1 MNTGGVIVVIV
12 FGILL
17 LIMIFGFIFSKRIS
31 KENIPEVNTQIEPG
45 NVDQESRHP
54 VPGNYSNNV
63 SFQQNLESVG
73 RDNIGTSLQV
83 RSDYTDDA
91 PSYEEAL
98 KMEKISQNEIRRRVS
113 SGKSLKSDDIPDYD
127 FIDCPVYSDEEC

>member
-1 MNTGGVIVVIV
+1 MNTGLVIVVIV

-17 LIMIFGFIFSKRIS
+17 LIMILGFIFSKRIS
-31 KENIPEVNTQIEPG
+31 KKNKPQVNTEIEPG

-54 VPGNYSNNV
+54 VPANHSNNV

-73 RDNIGTSLQV
+73 RDNVGTSLQA

-91 PSYEEAL
+91 PTYEEAL

-113 SGKSLKSDDIPDYD
+113 SGKSLKSDDLPDYN
-127 FIDCPVYSDEEC
+127 FIDCPVYSDEE

>member
-1 MNTGGVIVVIV
+1 MDTGLVIVGIV

-31 KENIPEVNTQIEPG
+31 KKNNSEVNTQIEPD
-45 NVDQESRHP
+45 NVGQESRHP
-54 VPGNYSNNV
+54 VPVNNSNTV
-63 SFQQNLESVG
+63 SFQQYLESEG
-73 RDNIGTSLQV
+73 RDNVGTSLQV

-98 KMEKISQNEIRRRVS
+98 EMEKISQNEIRRRVS
-113 SGKSLKSDDIPDYD
+113 SGKSLKSDDLPDYD